1 MRITA
6 DPLHEVP
13 VTTLICPRELLR
25 GLRDGEVEL
34 GTFKRF
40 KIIGSIRREF
50 SLKSTFRMRQGHN
63 PVSSRR
69 GNSIH
74 LNKHHISSY
83 NNSII

>member
-25 GLRDGEVEL
+25 GLRDGEVEIR
-34 GTFKRF
+34 TFKRLE
-40 KIIGSIRREF
+40 IIGSIRREF
-50 SLKSTFRMRQGHN
+50 SLKSTFRIKQGHN
-63 PVSSRR
+63 PASSKR

-74 LNKHHISSY
+74 LNKQHVGSY
-83 NNSII
+83 NSIV